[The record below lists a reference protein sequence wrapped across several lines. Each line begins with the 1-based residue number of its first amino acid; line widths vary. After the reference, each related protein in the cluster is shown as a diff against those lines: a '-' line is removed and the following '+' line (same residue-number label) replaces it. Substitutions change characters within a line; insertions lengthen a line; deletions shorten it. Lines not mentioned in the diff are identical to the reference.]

1 METIPQLIHK
11 IWITIQVFPPYGI
24 VLKMLRLNKSINPN
38 TRMEENK
45 NRIPN
50 QLVLIRKRMNLSQ
63 KRVAHMI
70 GLRDATVLSRYE
82 SGRALPPLKIALRLA
97 VLYDATLSEMFRELS
112 RRSRRQVLGREEEEI
127 SRRRGRPRKSP
138 GGDA

>member
-1 METIPQLIHK
+1 
-11 IWITIQVFPPYGI
+11 
-24 VLKMLRLNKSINPN
+24 
-38 TRMEENK
+38 MEENK
-45 NRIPN
+45 KRIPN

-63 KRVAHMI
+63 KRVARMI